1 VAKPRR
7 GTHPTRFIDTKGS
20 GVELL
25 ASAPMAPRMDPN
37 EQLEFLSRNAAEV
50 IPREELLAKL
60 EGSVEQGRPLR
71 VKLGLD
77 PTAGEVT
84 LGWAVVLRK
93 LREFQDL
100 GHTAVLIVGDFTA
113 RVGDPSGKSETRPRL
128 SKEEVQVNAQRVLGQ
143 FDRILSRER
152 LEVRYNSEWL
162 EPMDMEEV
170 LRLTAS
176 YTVARMLER
185 DDFAQ
190 RFAEQRPISMMEFLY
205 PLLQARD
212 SVAVES
218 DVELGGNDQKF
229 NLLVGR
235 DIQRNWGQKP
245 QVVFTMPLLI
255 GLDGSRIMG
264 QSLGNYVG
272 IAEPPDEMFGK
283 LMSLPDDLIV
293 QYLRLCTALPRG
305 EIDEVEQA
313 LAAGAQRPDLA
324 KRLMA
329 REVVDLYHGSGA
341 GGEAEGR
348 FDAVHKRKE
357 IPEDIPEVK
366 LPVSLGP
373 ADRVWLA
380 RLLAEFGLA
389 RSNSDARR
397 LIEQG
402 GIRIDGQR
410 VTDPELEVAVADL
423 PGKVLQVG
431 TRKFVR
437 IAG

>member
-1 VAKPRR
+1 V
-7 GTHPTRFIDTKGS
+7 D
-20 GVELL
+20 LL
-25 ASAPMAPRMDPN
+25 ASAPMAPGMDPK
-37 EQLEFLSRNAAEV
+37 EQFEFLSRNAAEV

-60 EGSVEQGRPLR
+60 ERSVSEGRPLR
-71 VKLGLD
+71 AKLGLD

-128 SKEEVQVNAQRVLGQ
+128 SKEEVEANAQRVLGQ
-143 FDRILSRER
+143 FDRILSEER

-162 EPMDMEEV
+162 EPMTMEEV

-190 RFAEQRPISMMEFLY
+190 RFAERRPISIMEFLY

-212 SVAVES
+212 SVAVEA

-235 DIQRNWGQKP
+235 DIQRDYGQEP

-255 GLDGSRIMG
+255 GLDGVRVMG
-264 QSLGNYVG
+264 QSFRNYVG

-283 LMSLPDDLIV
+283 LMSIPDELIV
-293 QYLRLCTALPRG
+293 QYLRLCTPVSSA
-305 EIDEVEQA
+305 EIDEIERG
-313 LAAGAQRPDLA
+313 LAEGSLRPDLA
-324 KRLMA
+324 KRRMA

-341 GGEAEGR
+341 GVEAEIR
-348 FDAVHKRKE
+348 FDLVHKRKE
-357 IPEDIPEVK
+357 IPEDVPEVQ
-366 LPVSLGP
+366 LPRSLFAEGP

-380 RLLAEFGLA
+380 RLLAEVGLA
-389 RSNSDARR
+389 KSNSAARR

-410 VTDPELEVAVADL
+410 VTDPELQVSVADL
-423 PGKVLQVG
+423 AGKVLQVG

>member
-1 VAKPRR
+1 MA
-7 GTHPTRFIDTKGS
+7 
-20 GVELL
+20 
-25 ASAPMAPRMDPN
+25 APPDAQA
-37 EQLEFLSRNAAEV
+37 QLKSLVRNAAEV
-50 IPREELLAKL
+50 IPEEEFGTKL
-60 EGSVEQGRPLR
+60 ERSLSEGRPLR

-128 SKEEVQVNAQRVLGQ
+128 SKEEVEANARRVLGQ
-143 FDRILSRER
+143 FGRILLEER

-162 EPMDMEEV
+162 EKLDMEEV

-185 DDFAQ
+185 DDFAK

-235 DIQRNWGQKP
+235 DIQRDYGQEP

-255 GLDGSRIMG
+255 GLDGARIMG

-283 LMSLPDDLIV
+283 LMSIPDELIV
-293 QYLRLCTALPRG
+293 QYLRLCTTLSGAEIE
-305 EIDEVEQA
+305 EIDRG
-313 LAAGAQRPDLA
+313 LAQGSLRPDLA
-324 KRLMA
+324 KRRLA
-329 REVVDLYHGSGA
+329 GAIVDLYHGAGA
-341 GGEAEGR
+341 GANAEER
-348 FDAVHKRKE
+348 FDLVHKE
-357 IPEDIPEVK
+357 
-366 LPVSLGP
+366 
-373 ADRVWLA
+373 
-380 RLLAEFGLA
+380 
-389 RSNSDARR
+389 
-397 LIEQG
+397 
-402 GIRIDGQR
+402 
-410 VTDPELEVAVADL
+410 
-423 PGKVLQVG
+423 
-431 TRKFVR
+431 
-437 IAG
+437 

>member
-1 VAKPRR
+1 
-7 GTHPTRFIDTKGS
+7 
-20 GVELL
+20 
-25 ASAPMAPRMDPN
+25 MAPVKDAT

-50 IPREELLAKL
+50 IPRDELLAKL
-60 EGSVEQGRPLR
+60 ERSAAEGRPLR

-93 LREFQDL
+93 LRDFQDM

-128 SKEEVQVNAQRVLGQ
+128 SKEEVEANAQRVLGQ
-143 FDRILSRER
+143 FDRILSQER

-185 DDFAQ
+185 DDFAK
-190 RFAEQRPISMMEFLY
+190 RFAERRPISVMEFLY

-235 DIQRNWGQKP
+235 DIQRDWGQEP

-255 GLDGSRIMG
+255 GLDGARVMG

-283 LMSLPDDLIV
+283 LMSVPDDLIV
-293 QYLRLCTALPRG
+293 QYLRLCTAVSTE
-305 EIDEVEQA
+305 EIEETERR
-313 LAAGAQRPDLA
+313 LAGRSVRPDLA
-324 KRLMA
+324 KRRMA

-341 GGEAEGR
+341 GAEAERR

-366 LPVSLGP
+366 LPASLGQVE
-373 ADRVWLA
+373 RVWLA
-380 RLLAEFGLA
+380 RLLAELGLA
-389 RSNSDARR
+389 KSNSDARR

-410 VTDPELEVAVADL
+410 VNDPELEVAVAGL
-423 PGKVLQVG
+423 GGKVLQVG

-437 IAG
+437 IVG

>member
-1 VAKPRR
+1 MA
-7 GTHPTRFIDTKGS
+7 
-20 GVELL
+20 
-25 ASAPMAPRMDPN
+25 APPDAQA
-37 EQLEFLSRNAAEV
+37 QLKSLVRNAAEV
-50 IPREELLAKL
+50 IPEEEFGTKL
-60 EGSVEQGRPLR
+60 ERSLSEGRPLR

-77 PTAGEVT
+77 PTSADVT

-128 SKEEVQVNAQRVLGQ
+128 SKEEVEANARRVLGQ
-143 FDRILSRER
+143 FGRILLEER

-162 EPMDMEEV
+162 EKLDMEEV

-185 DDFAQ
+185 DDFAK

-235 DIQRNWGQKP
+235 DIQRDWGQEP

-255 GLDGSRIMG
+255 GLDGSRVMG

-272 IAEPPDEMFGK
+272 IAEPAGEMVGK
-283 LMSLPDDLIV
+283 LMSIPDELIV
-293 QYLRLCTALPRG
+293 QYLQLCTTVSSAEIG
-305 EIDEVEQA
+305 EMEQG
-313 LAAGAQRPDLA
+313 LADRSLRPDLA
-324 KRLMA
+324 
-329 REVVDLYHGSGA
+329 
-341 GGEAEGR
+341 
-348 FDAVHKRKE
+348 
-357 IPEDIPEVK
+357 
-366 LPVSLGP
+366 
-373 ADRVWLA
+373 
-380 RLLAEFGLA
+380 
-389 RSNSDARR
+389 
-397 LIEQG
+397 
-402 GIRIDGQR
+402 
-410 VTDPELEVAVADL
+410 T
-423 PGKVLQVG
+423 
-431 TRKFVR
+431 
-437 IAG
+437 